1 MNRPALESNITVKSY
16 RWALAFLLP
25 YKKQITLLMV
35 CSVLG
40 VAGEMLT
47 PKVIQYIIDHT
58 VKEGNFQAFYGLLS
72 LLVAVNLLMLIAKNA
87 RNLLQR
93 AIGAFASRDI
103 QRDIFNHLRKL
114 GFAHYER
121 HPAGETLSMFNS
133 EVVAVQR
140 IYNQYLPSIV
150 DNMLY
155 VVAAVSL
162 LVGIN
167 GWLTLIMVP
176 TFGLYYLFGPYFE
189 RKAAHYGNLSGQG
202 RIAFN
207 QKIYESVSGFREF
220 RAFGAQRWYHERT
233 YAEHKAW
240 SRDYLLAAT
249 FGFARGSFRRFT
261 FYVGAIA
268 VFLIGYYMLK
278 HNYVTLGGF
287 VAFTLLYMST
297 MFKLTLLVTQLTE
310 QRLIIHQTAP
320 LYKFMHK
327 PIEIEDPD
335 DPIEPAQLLG
345 SLTFEGVEFGYPG
358 QPPVIRGF
366 DLNIQPGEKIAFVGP
381 SGGGKTTL
389 FKLVGR
395 FYDPTSGTVRLDGI
409 PLHSMS
415 LERLRNSIG
424 YVFQET
430 YLFGSS
436 VKDNIRFGKPDATDE
451 EVIAAAKAAYAHDFI
466 MELPEGYETEVGE
479 RGIKLSG
486 GQKQRIAIA
495 RMFIKQPVVIL
506 LDEATSSLDN
516 VSERE
521 VQQALD
527 RLLVGRTTIAIA
539 HRLSTVKH
547 FDRIVYLHEG
557 RAAEVGSYEELM
569 ARRGLLYALE
579 LGQTGEEVREEVRA
593 E

>member
-1 MNRPALESNITVKSY
+1 MCGVFA
-16 RWALAFLLP
+16 
-25 YKKQITLLMV
+25 
-35 CSVLG
+35 
-40 VAGEMLT
+40 VAGDLLT
-47 PKVIQYIIDHT
+47 PKVIQYMIDH
-58 VKEGNFQAFYGLLS
+58 VVEAGDFHVFYALLGM
-72 LLVAVNLLMLIAKNA
+72 LVAVNLLMLIAKNG

-93 AIGAFASRDI
+93 TIGALASRDM
-103 QRDIFNHLRKL
+103 QSAIFKHLRKL

-133 EVVAVQR
+133 EVVSVQR
-140 IYNQYLPSIV
+140 IYSQYLPGII
-150 DNMLY
+150 DNILY
-155 VVAAVSL
+155 VVVAVAL

-176 TFGLYYLFGPYFE
+176 TFCLYYLFGPYFE
-189 RKAAHYGNLSGQG
+189 RKAAHYGKLSGQG

-207 QKIYESVSGFREF
+207 QKVYESVSGFREF

-261 FYVGAIA
+261 FYAGAIA
-268 VFLIGYYMLK
+268 LFLTGYYMLQ
-278 HNYVTLGGF
+278 HDYVTLGGF

-320 LYKFMHK
+320 LYAFMHK
-327 PIEIEDPD
+327 PIEIEEPA
-335 DPIEPAQLLG
+335 DPIEPVQAEG
-345 SLTFEGVEFGYPG
+345 RLTFEGVEFGYPD
-358 QPPVIRGF
+358 QPPVIKGF
-366 DLNIQPGEKIAFVGP
+366 DLNIRPGEKIAFVGP

-389 FKLVGR
+389 FKMVGR
-395 FYDPTSGTVRLDGI
+395 FYDPTSGIVKLDGV
-409 PLHSMS
+409 PLRSMP
-415 LERLRNSIG
+415 LERLRDSIG

-451 EVIAAAKAAYAHDFI
+451 EVTAAAKAAYAHDFI
-466 MELPEGYETEVGE
+466 MELPEGYDTAVGE

-495 RMFIKQPVVIL
+495 RMFIKQPTVIL

-527 RLLVGRTTIAIA
+527 RVLVGRTTIAIA

-547 FDRIVYLHEG
+547 FDRIVFLHEG
-557 RAAEVGSYEELM
+557 RAAEVGTYEELM
-569 ARRGLLYALE
+569 ERRGLLYELE
-579 LGQTGEEVREEVRA
+579 LGQSGAAEGREEVKA
-593 E
+593 G